1 VLETELRPSD
11 DTVAFVVRTSEP
23 RYVEALQTLVFTRA
37 DDEFIRV
44 FPSDAGDLDA
54 IHQRFA
60 ARLEE
65 LLEQTTGRLA
75 TPWQQALAELVGR
88 LERTGAS
95 WFVCGSAA
103 LAARGIPVQPRDV
116 DFVTSDHAGVAAA
129 LSDALIEPLSRDAG
143 RTWIAGWFGRAWLGA
158 RVEWIAGVYP
168 EIDSSPMPNE
178 FGPTAA
184 RRLERIEWNGR
195 ALLLSPLDLQR
206 EVSRQRGLDDRV
218 GAIDRYESARG
229 S

>member
-1 VLETELRPSD
+1 MLETELRPSD
-11 DTVAFVVRTSEP
+11 DGVAFVVRTSEA
-23 RYVEALQTLVFTRA
+23 RYAEALEALVFTRA
-37 DDEFIRV
+37 ADEFIRV
-44 FPSDAGDLDA
+44 FPSDARDLDA

-60 ARLEE
+60 TRLEDI
-65 LLEQTTGRLA
+65 LEQTTGRLA
-75 TPWQQALAELVGR
+75 APWQEALAELAAR
-88 LERTGAS
+88 LEPTGVF

-129 LSDALIEPLSRDAG
+129 LSDALIEPPSRDAG
-143 RTWIAGWFGRAWLGA
+143 RAWIAEWFGRAWIGA
-158 RVEWIAGVYP
+158 RVEWISGVYRDVDEWP
-168 EIDSSPMPNE
+168 VPNE

-184 RRLERIEWNGR
+184 SRLERIEWNGR

-206 EVSRQRGLDDRV
+206 AVSRQRGLDDRV
-218 GAIDRYESARG
+218 GAIDRYRSARG

>member
-1 VLETELRPSD
+1 MLETELRPTGD
-11 DTVAFVVRTSEP
+11 GVAFVVRTSEP
-23 RYVEALQTLVFTRA
+23 RYVEALEALVFTRA
-37 DDEFIRV
+37 DDEFSRV
-44 FPSDAGDLDA
+44 FASDARDLDA

-60 ARLEE
+60 ARLEDI
-65 LLEQTTGRLA
+65 LEQTTGRLA
-75 TPWQQALAELVGR
+75 APWHEALAELAGR
-88 LERTGAS
+88 LERTRVS

-129 LSDALIEPLSRDAG
+129 LSDALIEPPSRDAG
-143 RTWIAGWFGRAWLGA
+143 RTWIAEWFGRAWLGA

-168 EIDSSPMPNE
+168 EVDSRALPSE

-184 RRLERIEWNGR
+184 ERLEGIEWNGR

-206 EVSRQRGLDDRV
+206 EVSRQRGLEDRV
-218 GAIDRYESARG
+218 GAIDRYQSARG

>member
-1 VLETELRPSD
+1 VPETESRPTED
-11 DTVAFVVRTSEP
+11 GVAFVVRTREP
-23 RYVEALQTLVFTRA
+23 RYVEALQALVFTRA

-44 FPSDAGDLDA
+44 FPSDARDLDA

-65 LLEQTTGRLA
+65 MLEQTTGRLA
-75 TPWQQALAELVGR
+75 APWQEALAELAAR
-88 LERTGAS
+88 LERTGVS

-129 LSDALIEPLSRDAG
+129 LSDALIEPPSRDAG
-143 RTWIAGWFGRAWLGA
+143 RTWIAEWFGRAWLGA

-168 EIDSSPMPNE
+168 EVDSRALPSE

-184 RRLERIEWNGR
+184 ERLEGIEWNGR

-206 EVSRQRGLDDRV
+206 EVSRQRGLEDRV
-218 GAIDRYESARG
+218 GAIDRYQSARG